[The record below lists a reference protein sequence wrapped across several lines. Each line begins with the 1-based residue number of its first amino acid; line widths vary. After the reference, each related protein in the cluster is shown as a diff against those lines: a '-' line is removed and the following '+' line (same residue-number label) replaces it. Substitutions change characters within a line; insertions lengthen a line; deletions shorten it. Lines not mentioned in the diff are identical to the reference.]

1 MAIKSWIWAPPLA
14 GLVAVALVLWRDENI
29 RERPELSPEP
39 TLVTVADRS
48 LAIPRNAL
56 RFVGQ
61 RRPGTQTRLDLAL
74 SWPELAG
81 RTPQTTARFD
91 AEDASNDIVWVTITP
106 RGEAMDS
113 AARLAT
119 VWVRLFVGDPWEGPA
134 GLQGRRLSPK
144 SGYDGEEIYFEPGVV
159 HPFVARCYP
168 LVPGEAVTT
177 CLHDEIAGPLAVQ
190 WRFPRALLADWPHL
204 VEGLTAR
211 LAEWGV
217 TPRP

>member
-1 MAIKSWIWAPPLA
+1 MPRMSWILAPVLA
-14 GLVAVALVLWRDENI
+14 GLVAVALVLWRDENA
-29 RERPELSPEP
+29 RERPELSPDP
-39 TLVTVADRS
+39 VAVTVADHP
-48 LAIPRNAL
+48 LAIPKNAL

-61 RRPGTQTRLDLAL
+61 RRPGPQMRLDLAL

-91 AEDASNDIVWVTITP
+91 AEGPIPDVIWVTVTP
-106 RGEAMDS
+106 RGDAIDG

-119 VWVRLFVGDPWEGPA
+119 VWVRLFVGDPWDGPT

-168 LVPGEAVTT
+168 LAPGEPVAT
-177 CLHDEIAGPLAVQ
+177 CLHDEIVGPLAVQ
-190 WRFPRALLADWPHL
+190 WRFPRGLLPEWPHL
-204 VEGLTAR
+204 AEGLTAR

-217 TPRP
+217 AKP